1 MAKKIESLY
10 CFSSIPQPGATVYF
24 YDFQKKKDDGLK
36 YSLKDIDQILK
47 DKKFNP
53 IKSNS
58 FEFTSLSDGA
68 YPFYV
73 SIDKDKK
80 VQNIYFELK
89 NNCGWGSS
97 MFFERPERL
106 IKEKEMIKKMPEGY
120 QLDMTLAP
128 AMAVKFGSRN
138 RKTYYS
144 FSHWEIDGE
153 KFIKNNNNIK
163 KKIGDLK
170 INSNLIVLDDTGNL
184 DRLDEN
190 IDTLK
195 IYKKCIKEKNYYGVD
210 DGLAFERITI
220 PVKNKEYPI
229 FIHHKYISEKEEVKE
244 LENDF
249 PRGGLTA
256 AIFPIISIQNI
267 EGCYLS
273 KDKDAKLIFKKEKD
287 KGLSENL
294 KTQIKKKEKNLS
306 ICQLDIDN
314 LSSLNFITKLNH
326 KIDRLSLVGF
336 EHIDNWEPL
345 LKLKNIKKLW
355 ISRSSFDLNDKKNSN
370 IIKTLNKKKI
380 ITYIDALVVDLNAKP
395 IDLPFEGGNYNGEFN
410 DKKKSL
416 EGYGVLSRDDGSVY
430 SGYFKDS
437 KFHGFGI
444 YMLPSGSCYFGEWK
458 NGNQDGSAI
467 FASKDGFR
475 YTGNFKNNK
484 YHGKGEFY
492 FESTGETAMI
502 EHNEGVEIKKKS

>member
-1 MAKKIESLY
+1 MLPA
-10 CFSSIPQPGATVYF
+10 SIT
-24 YDFQKKKDDGLK
+24 
-36 YSLKDIDQILK
+36 
-47 DKKFNP
+47 
-53 IKSNS
+53 
-58 FEFTSLSDGA
+58 
-68 YPFYV
+68 
-73 SIDKDKK
+73 
-80 VQNIYFELK
+80 
-89 NNCGWGSS
+89 
-97 MFFERPERL
+97 
-106 IKEKEMIKKMPEGY
+106 
-120 QLDMTLAP
+120 
-128 AMAVKFGSRN
+128 FG
-138 RKTYYS
+138 
-144 FSHWEIDGE
+144 
-153 KFIKNNNNIK
+153 
-163 KKIGDLK
+163 
-170 INSNLIVLDDTGNL
+170 
-184 DRLDEN
+184 
-190 IDTLK
+190 
-195 IYKKCIKEKNYYGVD
+195 IKEKNYYGVD

-229 FIHHKYISEKEEVKE
+229 FIHHKYITEKEEVKE

-287 KGLSENL
+287 NGLSENL

-370 IIKTLNKKKI
+370 IIKKLNKKKI

>member
-1 MAKKIESLY
+1 M
-10 CFSSIPQPGATVYF
+10 
-24 YDFQKKKDDGLK
+24 
-36 YSLKDIDQILK
+36 
-47 DKKFNP
+47 
-53 IKSNS
+53 
-58 FEFTSLSDGA
+58 
-68 YPFYV
+68 
-73 SIDKDKK
+73 
-80 VQNIYFELK
+80 
-89 NNCGWGSS
+89 
-97 MFFERPERL
+97 
-106 IKEKEMIKKMPEGY
+106 
-120 QLDMTLAP
+120 
-128 AMAVKFGSRN
+128 
-138 RKTYYS
+138 
-144 FSHWEIDGE
+144 
-153 KFIKNNNNIK
+153 
-163 KKIGDLK
+163 
-170 INSNLIVLDDTGNL
+170 
-184 DRLDEN
+184 
-190 IDTLK
+190 
-195 IYKKCIKEKNYYGVD
+195 
-210 DGLAFERITI
+210 
-220 PVKNKEYPI
+220 
-229 FIHHKYISEKEEVKE
+229 
-244 LENDF
+244 
-249 PRGGLTA
+249 
-256 AIFPIISIQNI
+256 
-267 EGCYLS
+267 
-273 KDKDAKLIFKKEKD
+273 
-287 KGLSENL
+287 SENL